1 MEDKKPILN
10 FRGATPLKT
19 VSINQ
24 HLKQPA
30 MNNQLT
36 IEDRVMKRNLS
47 PKYRFTQHNHFQI
60 IDILEEYRIKFNID
74 KREFSN
80 MAGLSVDHYSNV
92 SSYNARFSIRSYA
105 SYRDAIIKLKN
116 SNEQK
121 PVYTPSTT
129 PVEKTTESKPLYIP
143 NPNQSHLK
151 ITEDMVKMF
160 LNSNN
165 GEEICI
171 NFLKATG
178 KYKISKSEVI
188 TNWVEL

>member
-1 MEDKKPILN
+1 MEEKKPILN
-10 FRGATPLKT
+10 FRGSVPLKT
-19 VSINQ
+19 ISINQ

-60 IDILEEYRIKFNID
+60 IDIIEEYRIKFNID

-116 SNEQK
+116 SNEPK
-121 PVYTPSTT
+121 PVYTPT
-129 PVEKTTESKPLYIP
+129 PTPTQAPLTNNVELTAE
-143 NPNQSHLK
+143 
-151 ITEDMVKMF
+151 M
-160 LNSNN
+160 
-165 GEEICI
+165 CI

-178 KYKISKSEVI
+178 IYKISKSEVT
-188 TNWVEL
+188 TNWIEL

>member
-1 MEDKKPILN
+1 MEEKKPILN

-116 SNEQK
+116 SNEPK

-129 PVEKTTESKPLYIP
+129 PTQAPSTNNVELTAE
-143 NPNQSHLK
+143 
-151 ITEDMVKMF
+151 M
-160 LNSNN
+160 
-165 GEEICI
+165 CI

-178 KYKISKSEVI
+178 QYKISKSEVT

>member
-1 MEDKKPILN
+1 MEEKKPILN
-10 FRGATPLKT
+10 FRGSAPLKS
-19 VSINQ
+19 VSISQ

-30 MNNQLT
+30 MNKQLT

-116 SNEQK
+116 SNEPK
-121 PVYTPSTT
+121 PVYAVTQPNPVYKPTPAPSTNN
-129 PVEKTTESKPLYIP
+129 VELTE
-143 NPNQSHLK
+143 
-151 ITEDMVKMF
+151 EM
-160 LNSNN
+160 
-165 GEEICI
+165 CI

-178 KYKISKSEVI
+178 LYKISKSEVT

>member
-1 MEDKKPILN
+1 MEEKKPILN
-10 FRGATPLKT
+10 FRGSVPLKT
-19 VSINQ
+19 ISINQ

-116 SNEQK
+116 SNEPK
-121 PVYTPSTT
+121 PVYTPT
-129 PVEKTTESKPLYIP
+129 PTPTQAPLTNNVELTAE
-143 NPNQSHLK
+143 
-151 ITEDMVKMF
+151 M
-160 LNSNN
+160 
-165 GEEICI
+165 CI

-178 KYKISKSEVI
+178 IYKISKSEVT
-188 TNWVEL
+188 TNWIEL

>member
-1 MEDKKPILN
+1 MTTLNILISKTMEDKKPILN

-74 KREFSN
+74 SALWLDYLLTIIA
-80 MAGLSVDHYSNV
+80 MYQVIMQGSVFAV
-92 SSYNARFSIRSYA
+92 M
-105 SYRDAIIKLKN
+105 
-116 SNEQK
+116 Q
-121 PVYTPSTT
+121 
-129 PVEKTTESKPLYIP
+129 
-143 NPNQSHLK
+143 
-151 ITEDMVKMF
+151 
-160 LNSNN
+160 
-165 GEEICI
+165 
-171 NFLKATG
+171 
-178 KYKISKSEVI
+178 VI
-188 TNWVEL
+188 VMQ

>member
-1 MEDKKPILN
+1 MEEKKQILN
-10 FRGATPLKT
+10 FRGSAPLKS

-24 HLKQPA
+24 HLKQPQ
-30 MNNQLT
+30 MNTQLS

-74 KREFSN
+74 KREFSS

-116 SNEQK
+116 SNEPK
-121 PVYTPSTT
+121 PVYTPTPTPSTNN
-129 PVEKTTESKPLYIP
+129 VELTE
-143 NPNQSHLK
+143 
-151 ITEDMVKMF
+151 EM
-160 LNSNN
+160 
-165 GEEICI
+165 CI

-178 KYKISKSEVI
+178 LYKISKSEVT

>member
-1 MEDKKPILN
+1 MEENKPVLN
-10 FRGATPLKT
+10 FRGSNPLKS
-19 VSINQ
+19 VSLNQ
-24 HLKQPA
+24 HLKQPT

-116 SNEQK
+116 SVEPK
-121 PVYTPSTT
+121 PVYTPTPTPTPSTNN
-129 PVEKTTESKPLYIP
+129 VELT
-143 NPNQSHLK
+143 
-151 ITEDMVKMF
+151 
-160 LNSNN
+160 
-165 GEEICI
+165 EEICI

-178 KYKISKSEVI
+178 LYKICKSEVT